1 MEFFSK
7 PKPIGAI
14 VFTAAGQEW
23 DQPCRIVGV
32 LWEGTTTAGDRA
44 ELKGRGASNTAIF
57 WPGKT
62 DTTSTYMGM
71 TWERPGQHAPHGFRV
86 DRLDAGILYVYVGE

>member
-1 MEFFSK
+1 MNYFSK

-14 VFTAAGQEW
+14 IFTAVGQEW
-23 DQPCRIVGV
+23 DQSCRIMGV

-44 ELKGRGASNTAIF
+44 ELKGRAGSKNAMF

-71 TWERPGQHAPHGFRV
+71 TFERPGLHAPDGFKAE
-86 DRLDAGILYVYVGE
+86 RLDSGTLYIYVGE